1 MEKLKLQCNK
11 HDDSLCKDVCFLE
24 SNATQHCLDIQTF
37 KKVFFDTFAIYF
49 ISFFF
54 SYKWL
59 GRNKSCLLNLTKK
72 YQHSIIKLSS
82 INVGSRRISL
92 KTGYDLFQ
100 VKCVLLKLHV
110 KKFIIVQSFH

>member
-1 MEKLKLQCNK
+1 MKKLKLQCNK
-11 HDDSLCKDVCFLE
+11 HDDSLFKGVCFLE
-24 SNATQHCLDIQTF
+24 TNATQHCLDIQTF
-37 KKVFFDTFAIYF
+37 KSFFYTFAIYF
-49 ISFFF
+49 I

-59 GRNKSCLLNLTKK
+59 GRNKSCLLNYTKK

-100 VKCVLLKLHV
+100 VKCVLLKSHV
-110 KKFIIVQSFH
+110 